1 MRIVRE
7 GWAFVLPTFVLCLA
21 AWMAV
26 LLTDVTGMVIVAA
39 VLTLLLLFVLFFFRD
54 PEPTATND
62 PSMVMAPGQGR
73 VVDIAQIEEPTFFGG
88 PARKISI
95 FLSVFDV
102 HVQRAP
108 VTGQVEHR
116 SYHPGG
122 YAVAWKPKASEEN
135 EQAALGFATPH
146 GRVLVRQIA
155 GLVAR
160 RIVTYPV
167 EGSQVEI
174 GERIGLIRFGSRVDL
189 FIPLEWE
196 VTCKRGDRVR
206 VGRTPIARISEAPQS
221 QGIT

>member
-7 GWAFVLPTFVLCLA
+7 GWAFVLPALILSVA
-21 AWMAV
+21 AWTTT

-39 VLTLLLLFVLFFFRD
+39 ILTLLLLFVLYFFRD

-88 PARKISI
+88 P
-95 FLSVFDV
+95 
-102 HVQRAP
+102 
-108 VTGQVEHR
+108 
-116 SYHPGG
+116 
-122 YAVAWKPKASEEN
+122 AWKPKASEEN

-196 VTCKRGDRVR
+196 VTCKRGDHVR